1 MRLSKIQKFL
11 KENNIDYTY
20 SSDKYSNNEF
30 GRIDIKSNK
39 TRFTSISEMTGNRG
53 SSVSGIMA
61 FFTEK
66 ISNRKTSAVFSSQQ
80 DIINRIKADL

>member
-1 MRLSKIQKFL
+1 
-11 KENNIDYTY
+11 
-20 SSDKYSNNEF
+20 
-30 GRIDIKSNK
+30 
-39 TRFTSISEMTGNRG
+39 MTGNRG

-80 DIINRIKADL
+80 DIINRIKTDL